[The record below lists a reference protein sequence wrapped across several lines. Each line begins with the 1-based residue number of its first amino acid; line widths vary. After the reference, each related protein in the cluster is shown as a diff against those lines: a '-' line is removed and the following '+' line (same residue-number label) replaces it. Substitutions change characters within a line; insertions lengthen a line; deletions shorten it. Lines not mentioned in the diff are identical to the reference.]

1 MIESPRRGGTQLS
14 RTRLSRRRPLL
25 TLVGAVFALALLVA
39 GPAAAVPPG
48 GPSANTPGTSAA
60 LSPTSLKAGD
70 KISFR
75 LRGFPAGE
83 TVSVKIDDGQECG
96 QAAVHGACVVYKQR
110 ISSGSTYGS
119 FRVPKDLKPGSHTL
133 RFLASKVVKGGGGG
147 TKGYTLRSPSFT
159 IVAKQKS
166 TSNNSN
172 TANTTNTTS
181 NNTTSNNTS
190 SIAPTTTAPASSTAP
205 SASSSPSASK
215 KKKKAKDKAKKKA
228 KEKKAAQAGTTTM
241 VSGEAGVVAP
251 APVTAVVTG
260 AGLSVAQAIGVG
272 GGAVGLAA
280 LVGGLT
286 AWWRRGGL
294 G

>member
-1 MIESPRRGGTQLS
+1 MIELTRRG
-14 RTRLSRRRPLL
+14 RALL

-48 GPSANTPGTSAA
+48 GPSANTPGTSVA

-110 ISSGSTYGS
+110 IGSGSTYGS
-119 FRVPKDLKPGSHTL
+119 FRVPKDLKAGSHTL
-133 RFLASKVVKGGGGG
+133 RFLASKVVQGGGGG
-147 TKGYTLRSPSFT
+147 TKGYTLRSPTFT
-159 IVAKQKS
+159 VVAKQKS
-166 TSNNSN
+166 SASTSNNS
-172 TANTTNTTS
+172 TTTNTTS
-181 NNTTSNNTS
+181 NNS
-190 SIAPTTTAPASSTAP
+190 SSTAP
-205 SASSSPSASK
+205 TTSAPSAATTASSTPSPSASK
-215 KKKKAKDKAKKKA
+215 KKKAKEKAKKKV
-228 KEKKAAQAGTTTM
+228 KEKKAEQARVTT
-241 VSGEAGVVAP
+241 VSGEAGMVAP

-280 LVGGLT
+280 VIGGFT

>member
-1 MIESPRRGGTQLS
+1 MTE
-14 RTRLSRRRPLL
+14 LSRRRPLL
-25 TLVGAVFALALLVA
+25 KRGRRLLALTGAAFALALVVA

-60 LSPTSLKAGD
+60 VSPTSLKAGD

-83 TVSVKIDDGQECG
+83 TVSIKIDDGKECG
-96 QAAVHGACVVYKQR
+96 QAAVHGACVIYKQR

-133 RFLASKVVKGGGGG
+133 RFLASQVVKSGGGGI
-147 TKGYTLRSPSFT
+147 KGFTLRSPSFT
-159 IVAKQKS
+159 IVSAQKS
-166 TSNNSN
+166 APKTNTNSN
-172 TANTTNTTS
+172 NTTNTSS
-181 NNTTSNNTS
+181 NPTTST
-190 SIAPTTTAPASSTAP
+190 APTTSATPTATSSAT
-205 SASSSPSASK
+205 SSPSPSATK
-215 KKKKAKDKAKKKA
+215 KQQKKAKKKA
-228 KEKKAAQAGTTTM
+228 KEKAKKKAGVETIVT
-241 VSGEAGVVAP
+241 GEAGVVTP
-251 APVTAVVTG
+251 APVSAVVTG